1 MLRERLC
8 RQRKG
13 LQLQAF
19 LFLPSAPQAA
29 LPRLPRL
36 MPAPANFLSRPPSFP
51 VKPRSF
57 LPSL

>member
-36 MPAPANFLSRPPSFP
+36 MPAPANFLSRPSKF
-51 VKPRSF
+51 S
-57 LPSL
+57 